1 MSNSWCAT
9 LNPSGAKPILKL
21 PNPLQ
26 NSSNPT
32 TEDNYNLHTQ
42 IVVVKTK
49 KKHGE
54 MGCDK
59 KNVKKEK
66 GEKGEKLGNGGIVV

>member
-1 MSNSWCAT
+1 LS
-9 LNPSGAKPILKL
+9 K
-21 PNPLQ
+21 Q
-26 NSSNPT
+26 
-32 TEDNYNLHTQ
+32 
-42 IVVVKTK
+42 